1 MAVVWLKVF
10 LSTNTITPEEC
21 VLICLTL
28 SGPTILDNLKALA
41 ENKDYVDICELRLDL
56 LSPEEVPKAVDFPS
70 FVNIPVILTLRRVSD
85 GGKCTMQEKARR
97 NLLIET
103 MQKGGYAYVD
113 VEDDVKKSDVEEAA
127 HSLGMKVIRSIH
139 DFQGVPADIFSRVHS
154 LASRG
159 DMAKIAVTPH
169 NIADIMT
176 LFRINDE
183 LKNVPKIIIG
193 MGEWGV
199 CTRILYKKMGSM
211 LTFGSNGK
219 AVAPGMVSARDLK
232 LLYRADKLNDNTGI
246 YGVVGNPV
254 MHSLSPQIHN
264 PGFQRIHY
272 NAVYVP
278 FLADSIR
285 SFLSLA
291 EMLRMR
297 GFSVT
302 VPFKVDVLKY
312 LGNITREV
320 KLIGS
325 CNTVVRVPNMWKG
338 TNTDYYGFIH
348 PIEKEIDEGR
358 IKSALIIGAGG
369 AAKAIIWALKMRN
382 IKVTIV
388 NRTKSKADELATLYG
403 VASDKLENISLYEGK
418 VDLVVQA
425 TKMGLHPYEDV
436 NPAENFKFTGK
447 EIAYDIVYKPKY
459 TKFLLAAEKAGCT
472 LKFGW
477 DMLMEQG
484 KLQFESFTGY
494 HYPKEINL
502 DF

>member
-1 MAVVWLKVF
+1 M
-10 LSTNTITPEEC
+10 
-21 VLICLTL
+21 ICLTL

-41 ENKDYVDICELRLDL
+41 DNKDYVDICELRLDL
-56 LSPEEVPKAVDFPS
+56 LSPSEVAKAADFPS
-70 FVNIPVILTLRRVSD
+70 MVDIPVILTLRRVSD
-85 GGKCTMQEKARR
+85 GGKCTLQEKARR
-97 NLLIET
+97 SLLIDT
-103 MQKGGYAYVD
+103 MKNGGFSYVD
-113 VEDDVKKSDVEEAA
+113 IEDDVKKSDVEEAA
-127 HSLGMKVIRSIH
+127 HSLGMKVIRSYH
-139 DFQGVPADIFSRVHS
+139 DFEGVPADIFSRVHS

-159 DMAKIAVTPH
+159 DVAKIAVTPH
-169 NIADIMT
+169 NTADVMT
-176 LFRINDE
+176 LFRINEE
-183 LKNVPKIIIG
+183 LKDVPKIIIG

-199 CTRILYKKMGSM
+199 ATRILYKKMGSI

-219 AVAPGMVSARDLK
+219 AVAPGMISARELK
-232 LLYRADKLNDNTGI
+232 LLYRADQLNDNTGI
-246 YGVVGNPV
+246 YGIVGNPV

-264 PGFQRIHY
+264 PGFHKIHY

-278 FLADSIR
+278 FLSESIR
-285 SFLSLA
+285 SFLALA

-302 VPFKVDVLKY
+302 VPFKVDVVKY

-320 KLIGS
+320 KQIGS

-348 PIEKEIDEGR
+348 PIEKEIDDGR
-358 IKSALIIGAGG
+358 IKSALVIGAGG
-369 AAKAIIWALKMRN
+369 AAKAIVWALKMRN
-382 IKVTIV
+382 VKVMIV
-388 NRTKSKADELATLYG
+388 NRTKSKADELARLYG
-403 VASDKLENISLYEGK
+403 VGSDSLDNISLYEGK

-425 TKMGLHPYEDV
+425 TNMGLHPYEDV
-436 NPAENFKFTGK
+436 NPAEKFHFSGK

-459 TKFLLAAEKAGCT
+459 TKFLLAAEKAGCS

-494 HYPKEINL
+494 HYPKDIEISM
-502 DF
+502 

>member
-1 MAVVWLKVF
+1 M
-10 LSTNTITPEEC
+10 
-21 VLICLTL
+21 ICLTL

-41 ENKDYVDICELRLDL
+41 DNKDYVDICELRLDL
-56 LSPEEVPKAVDFPS
+56 LSPSEVAKAADFPS
-70 FVNIPVILTLRRVSD
+70 MVDIPVILTLRRVSD
-85 GGKCTMQEKARR
+85 GGKCTLQEKARR
-97 NLLIET
+97 SLLIDT
-103 MQKGGYAYVD
+103 MKNGGFSYVD
-113 VEDDVKKSDVEEAA
+113 IEDDVKKSDVEEAA
-127 HSLGMKVIRSIH
+127 HSLGMKVIRSYH
-139 DFQGVPADIFSRVHS
+139 DFEGVPADIFSRVHS

-159 DMAKIAVTPH
+159 DVAKIAVTPH
-169 NIADIMT
+169 NTADVMT
-176 LFRINDE
+176 LFRINEE
-183 LKNVPKIIIG
+183 LKDVPKIIIG

-199 CTRILYKKMGSM
+199 ATRILYKKMGSI

-219 AVAPGMVSARDLK
+219 AVAPGMISARELK
-232 LLYRADKLNDNTGI
+232 LLYRADQLNDNTGI
-246 YGVVGNPV
+246 YGIVGNPV

-264 PGFQRIHY
+264 PGFHKIHY

-278 FLADSIR
+278 FLSESIR
-285 SFLSLA
+285 SFLTLA

-302 VPFKVDVLKY
+302 VPFKVDVVKY

-320 KLIGS
+320 KQIGS

-348 PIEKEIDEGR
+348 PIEKEIDDGR
-358 IKSALIIGAGG
+358 IKSALVIGAGG
-369 AAKAIIWALKMRN
+369 AAKAIVWALKMRN
-382 IKVTIV
+382 VKVMIV
-388 NRTKSKADELATLYG
+388 NRTKSKADELARLYG
-403 VASDKLENISLYEGK
+403 VGSDSLDNISRYEGK

-425 TKMGLHPYEDV
+425 TNMGLHPYEDV
-436 NPAENFKFTGK
+436 NPAENFHFSGK

-459 TKFLLAAEKAGCT
+459 TKFLIAAEKAGCP

-494 HYPKEINL
+494 HYPKDVEVWT
-502 DF
+502 

>member
-1 MAVVWLKVF
+1 M
-10 LSTNTITPEEC
+10 
-21 VLICLTL
+21 ICLTL

-41 ENKDYVDICELRLDL
+41 DNKDYVDICELRLDL
-56 LSPEEVPKAVDFPS
+56 LSPSEVAKAADFPS
-70 FVNIPVILTLRRVSD
+70 MVDIPVILTLRRVSD
-85 GGKCTMQEKARR
+85 GGKCTLQEKARR
-97 NLLIET
+97 SLLIDT
-103 MQKGGYAYVD
+103 MKNGGFSYVD
-113 VEDDVKKSDVEEAA
+113 IEDDVKKSDVEEAA
-127 HSLGMKVIRSIH
+127 HSLGMKVIRSYH
-139 DFQGVPADIFSRVHS
+139 DFEGVPADIFSRVHS

-159 DMAKIAVTPH
+159 DVAKIAVTPH
-169 NIADIMT
+169 STADIMT
-176 LFRINDE
+176 LFRINEE
-183 LKNVPKIIIG
+183 LKDVPKIIIG

-199 CTRILYKKMGSM
+199 ATRILYKKMGSI

-219 AVAPGMVSARDLK
+219 AVAPGMVSARELK
-232 LLYRADKLNDNTGI
+232 LLYRADQLNDNTGI
-246 YGVVGNPV
+246 YGIVGNPV

-264 PGFQRIHY
+264 PGFHKIHY

-278 FLADSIR
+278 FLSESIR
-285 SFLSLA
+285 SFLTLA

-302 VPFKVDVLKY
+302 VPFKVDVVKY

-320 KLIGS
+320 KQIGS

-348 PIEKEIDEGR
+348 PIEKEIDDDR
-358 IKSALIIGAGG
+358 IKSALVIGAGG
-369 AAKAIIWALKMRN
+369 AAKAIVWALKMRN
-382 IKVTIV
+382 VKVMIV
-388 NRTKSKADELATLYG
+388 NRTKSKADELARLYG
-403 VASDKLENISLYEGK
+403 VGSDSLDNISLYEGK

-425 TKMGLHPYEDV
+425 TNMGLHPYEDV
-436 NPAENFKFTGK
+436 NPAENFHFSGK

-459 TKFLLAAEKAGCT
+459 TKFLLAAEKAGCS

-494 HYPKEINL
+494 HYPKDVEVWT
-502 DF
+502 

>member
-1 MAVVWLKVF
+1 M
-10 LSTNTITPEEC
+10 
-21 VLICLTL
+21 ICLTL

-41 ENKDYVDICELRLDL
+41 DNKDYVDICELRLDL
-56 LSPEEVPKAVDFPS
+56 LSPSEVAKAADFPS
-70 FVNIPVILTLRRVSD
+70 MVDIPVILTLRRVSD
-85 GGKCTMQEKARR
+85 GGKCTLQEKARR
-97 NLLIET
+97 SLLIDT
-103 MQKGGYAYVD
+103 MKNGGFSYVD
-113 VEDDVKKSDVEEAA
+113 IEDDVKKSDVEEAA
-127 HSLGMKVIRSIH
+127 HSLGMKVIRSYH
-139 DFQGVPADIFSRVHS
+139 DFEGVPADIFSRVHS

-159 DMAKIAVTPH
+159 DVAKIAVTPH
-169 NIADIMT
+169 NTTDVMT
-176 LFRINDE
+176 LFRINEE
-183 LKNVPKIIIG
+183 LKDVPKIIIG

-199 CTRILYKKMGSM
+199 ATRILYKKMGSI

-219 AVAPGMVSARDLK
+219 AVAPGMISARELK
-232 LLYRADKLNDNTGI
+232 LLYRADQLNDNTGI
-246 YGVVGNPV
+246 YGIVGNPV

-264 PGFQRIHY
+264 PGFHKIHY

-278 FLADSIR
+278 FLSESIR
-285 SFLSLA
+285 SFLTLA

-302 VPFKVDVLKY
+302 VPFKVDVVKY

-320 KLIGS
+320 KQIGS

-348 PIEKEIDEGR
+348 PIEKEIDDDR
-358 IKSALIIGAGG
+358 IKSALVIGAGG
-369 AAKAIIWALKMRN
+369 AAKAIVWALKMRN
-382 IKVTIV
+382 VKVMIV
-388 NRTKSKADELATLYG
+388 NRTKSKADELARLYG
-403 VASDKLENISLYEGK
+403 VGSDSLDNISRYEGK

-425 TKMGLHPYEDV
+425 TNMGLHPYEDV
-436 NPAENFKFTGK
+436 NPAENFHFSGK

-459 TKFLLAAEKAGCT
+459 TKFLLAAEKAGCS

-494 HYPKEINL
+494 HYPKDIEISM
-502 DF
+502 

>member
-1 MAVVWLKVF
+1 M
-10 LSTNTITPEEC
+10 
-21 VLICLTL
+21 ICLTL

-41 ENKDYVDICELRLDL
+41 DNKDYVDICELRLDL
-56 LSPEEVPKAVDFPS
+56 LSPSEVAKAADFPS
-70 FVNIPVILTLRRVSD
+70 MVDIPVILTLRRVSD
-85 GGKCTMQEKARR
+85 GGKCTLQEKARR
-97 NLLIET
+97 SLLIDT
-103 MQKGGYAYVD
+103 MKNGGFSYVD
-113 VEDDVKKSDVEEAA
+113 IEDDVKKSDVEEAA
-127 HSLGMKVIRSIH
+127 HSLGMKVIRSYH
-139 DFQGVPADIFSRVHS
+139 DFEGVPADIFSRVHS

-159 DMAKIAVTPH
+159 DVAKIAVTPH
-169 NIADIMT
+169 NTADVMT
-176 LFRINDE
+176 LFRINEE
-183 LKNVPKIIIG
+183 LKDVPKIIIG

-199 CTRILYKKMGSM
+199 ATRILYKKMGSI

-219 AVAPGMVSARDLK
+219 AVAPGMISARELK
-232 LLYRADKLNDNTGI
+232 LLYRADQLNDNTGI
-246 YGVVGNPV
+246 YGIVGNPV

-264 PGFQRIHY
+264 PGFHKIHY

-278 FLADSIR
+278 FLSESIR
-285 SFLSLA
+285 SFLTLA

-302 VPFKVDVLKY
+302 VPFKVDVVKY

-320 KLIGS
+320 KQIGS

-348 PIEKEIDEGR
+348 PIEKEIDDDR
-358 IKSALIIGAGG
+358 IKSALVIGAGG
-369 AAKAIIWALKMRN
+369 AAKAIVWALKMRN
-382 IKVTIV
+382 VKVMIV
-388 NRTKSKADELATLYG
+388 NRTKSKADELARLYG
-403 VASDKLENISLYEGK
+403 VGSDSLDNISRYEGK

-425 TKMGLHPYEDV
+425 TNMGLHPYEDV
-436 NPAENFKFTGK
+436 NPAENFHFSGK

-459 TKFLLAAEKAGCT
+459 TKFLLAAEKAGCS

-494 HYPKEINL
+494 HYPKDIEISM
-502 DF
+502 

>member
-1 MAVVWLKVF
+1 M
-10 LSTNTITPEEC
+10 
-21 VLICLTL
+21 ICLTL

-41 ENKDYVDICELRLDL
+41 DNKDYVDICELRLDL
-56 LSPEEVPKAVDFPS
+56 LSPSEVAKAADFPS
-70 FVNIPVILTLRRVSD
+70 MVDIPVILTLRRVSD
-85 GGKCTMQEKARR
+85 GGKCTLQEKARR
-97 NLLIET
+97 SLLIDT
-103 MQKGGYAYVD
+103 MKNGGFSYVD
-113 VEDDVKKSDVEEAA
+113 IEDDVKKSDVEEAA
-127 HSLGMKVIRSIH
+127 HSLGMKVIRSYH
-139 DFQGVPADIFSRVHS
+139 DFEGVPADIFSRVHS

-159 DMAKIAVTPH
+159 DVAKIAVTPH
-169 NIADIMT
+169 NTADVMT
-176 LFRINDE
+176 LFRINEE
-183 LKNVPKIIIG
+183 LKDVPKIIIG

-199 CTRILYKKMGSM
+199 ATRILYKKMGSI

-219 AVAPGMVSARDLK
+219 AVAPGMISARELK
-232 LLYRADKLNDNTGI
+232 LLYRADQLNDNTGI
-246 YGVVGNPV
+246 YGIVGNPV

-264 PGFQRIHY
+264 PGFHKIHY

-278 FLADSIR
+278 FLSESIR
-285 SFLSLA
+285 SFLTLA

-302 VPFKVDVLKY
+302 VPFKVDVVKY

-320 KLIGS
+320 KQIGS

-348 PIEKEIDEGR
+348 PIEKEIDDDR
-358 IKSALIIGAGG
+358 IKSALVIGAGG
-369 AAKAIIWALKMRN
+369 AAKAIVWALKMRN
-382 IKVTIV
+382 VKVMIV
-388 NRTKSKADELATLYG
+388 NRTKSKADELARLYG
-403 VASDKLENISLYEGK
+403 VGSDSLDNISRYEGK

-425 TKMGLHPYEDV
+425 TNMGLHPYEDV
-436 NPAENFKFTGK
+436 NPAENFHFSDK

-459 TKFLLAAEKAGCT
+459 TKFLIAAEKAGCP

-494 HYPKEINL
+494 HYPKDVEVWT
-502 DF
+502 

>member
-1 MAVVWLKVF
+1 M
-10 LSTNTITPEEC
+10 
-21 VLICLTL
+21 ICLTL

-41 ENKDYVDICELRLDL
+41 DNKDYVDICELRLDL
-56 LSPEEVPKAVDFPS
+56 LSPSEVAKAAVFPS
-70 FVNIPVILTLRRVSD
+70 MVDIPVILTLRRVSD
-85 GGKCTMQEKARR
+85 GGKCTLQEKARR
-97 NLLIET
+97 SLLIDT
-103 MQKGGYAYVD
+103 MKNGGFSYVD
-113 VEDDVKKSDVEEAA
+113 IEDDVKKSDVEEAA
-127 HSLGMKVIRSIH
+127 HSLGMKVIRSYH
-139 DFQGVPADIFSRVHS
+139 DFDGVPADIFSRVHS

-159 DMAKIAVTPH
+159 DVAKIAVTPH
-169 NIADIMT
+169 NTADVMT
-176 LFRINDE
+176 LFRINEE
-183 LKNVPKIIIG
+183 LKDVPKIIIG

-199 CTRILYKKMGSM
+199 ATRILYKKMGSI

-219 AVAPGMVSARDLK
+219 AVAPGMISARELK
-232 LLYRADKLNDNTGI
+232 LLYRADQLNDNTGI
-246 YGVVGNPV
+246 YGIVGNPV

-264 PGFQRIHY
+264 PGFHKIHY

-278 FLADSIR
+278 FLSDSIR
-285 SFLSLA
+285 SFLTLA

-302 VPFKVDVLKY
+302 VPFKVDVVKY

-320 KLIGS
+320 KQIGS

-348 PIEKEIDEGR
+348 PIEKEIDDDR
-358 IKSALIIGAGG
+358 IKSALVIGAGG
-369 AAKAIIWALKMRN
+369 AAKAIVWALKMRN
-382 IKVTIV
+382 VKVMIV
-388 NRTKSKADELATLYG
+388 NRTKSKADELARLYG
-403 VASDKLENISLYEGK
+403 VGSDSLDNISLYEGK

-425 TKMGLHPYEDV
+425 TNMGLHPYEDI
-436 NPAENFKFTGK
+436 NPAENFHFSGK

-459 TKFLLAAEKAGCT
+459 TKFLIAAEKAGCP

-494 HYPKEINL
+494 HYPKDVEVWT
-502 DF
+502 

>member
-1 MAVVWLKVF
+1 M
-10 LSTNTITPEEC
+10 
-21 VLICLTL
+21 ICLTL

-41 ENKDYVDICELRLDL
+41 DNKDYVDICELRLDL
-56 LSPEEVPKAVDFPS
+56 LSPSEVAKAADFPS
-70 FVNIPVILTLRRVSD
+70 MVDIPVILTLRRVSD
-85 GGKCTMQEKARR
+85 GGKCTLQEKARR
-97 NLLIET
+97 SLLIDT
-103 MQKGGYAYVD
+103 MKNGGFSYVD
-113 VEDDVKKSDVEEAA
+113 IEDDVKKSDVEEAA
-127 HSLGMKVIRSIH
+127 HSLGMKVIRSYH
-139 DFQGVPADIFSRVHS
+139 DFEGVPADIFSRVHS

-159 DMAKIAVTPH
+159 DVAKIAVTPH
-169 NIADIMT
+169 NTADVMT
-176 LFRINDE
+176 LFRINEE
-183 LKNVPKIIIG
+183 LKDVPKIIIG

-199 CTRILYKKMGSM
+199 ATRILYKKMGSI

-219 AVAPGMVSARDLK
+219 AVAPGMISARELK
-232 LLYRADKLNDNTGI
+232 LLYRADQLNDNTGI
-246 YGVVGNPV
+246 YGIVGNPV

-264 PGFQRIHY
+264 PGFHKIHY

-278 FLADSIR
+278 FLSESIR
-285 SFLSLA
+285 SFLTLA

-302 VPFKVDVLKY
+302 VPFKVDVVKY

-320 KLIGS
+320 KQIGS

-348 PIEKEIDEGR
+348 PIEKEIDDDR
-358 IKSALIIGAGG
+358 IKSALVIGAGG
-369 AAKAIIWALKMRN
+369 AAKAIVWALKMRN
-382 IKVTIV
+382 VKVMIV
-388 NRTKSKADELATLYG
+388 NRTKSKADELARLYG
-403 VASDKLENISLYEGK
+403 VGSDSLDNISRYEGK

-425 TKMGLHPYEDV
+425 TNMGLHPYEDV
-436 NPAENFKFTGK
+436 NPAENFHFSGK

-459 TKFLLAAEKAGCT
+459 TKFLIAAEKAGCP

-494 HYPKEINL
+494 HYPKDVEVWT
-502 DF
+502 

>member
-1 MAVVWLKVF
+1 M
-10 LSTNTITPEEC
+10 
-21 VLICLTL
+21 ICLTL

-41 ENKDYVDICELRLDL
+41 DNKDYVDICELRLDL
-56 LSPEEVPKAVDFPS
+56 LSPSEVAKAADFPS
-70 FVNIPVILTLRRVSD
+70 MVDIPVILTLRRVSD
-85 GGKCTMQEKARR
+85 GGKCTLQEKARR
-97 NLLIET
+97 SLLIDT
-103 MQKGGYAYVD
+103 MKNGGFSYVD
-113 VEDDVKKSDVEEAA
+113 IEDDVKKSDVEEAA
-127 HSLGMKVIRSIH
+127 HSLGMKVIRSYH
-139 DFQGVPADIFSRVHS
+139 DFEGVPADIFSRVHS

-159 DMAKIAVTPH
+159 DVAKIAVTPH
-169 NIADIMT
+169 NTADVMT
-176 LFRINDE
+176 LFRINEE
-183 LKNVPKIIIG
+183 LKDVPKIIIG

-199 CTRILYKKMGSM
+199 ATRILYKKMGSI

-219 AVAPGMVSARDLK
+219 AVAPGMISARELK
-232 LLYRADKLNDNTGI
+232 LLYRADQLNDNTGI
-246 YGVVGNPV
+246 YGIVGNPV

-264 PGFQRIHY
+264 PGFHKIHY

-278 FLADSIR
+278 FLSESIR
-285 SFLSLA
+285 SFLTLA

-302 VPFKVDVLKY
+302 VPFKVDVVKY

-320 KLIGS
+320 KQIGS

-348 PIEKEIDEGR
+348 PIEKEIDDGR
-358 IKSALIIGAGG
+358 IKSALVIGAGG
-369 AAKAIIWALKMRN
+369 AAKAIVWALKMRN
-382 IKVTIV
+382 VKVMIV
-388 NRTKSKADELATLYG
+388 NRTKSKADELARLYG
-403 VASDKLENISLYEGK
+403 VGSDSLDNISRYEGK

-425 TKMGLHPYEDV
+425 TNMGLHPYEDV
-436 NPAENFKFTGK
+436 NPAENFHFSGK

-459 TKFLLAAEKAGCT
+459 TKFLLAAEKAGCS

-494 HYPKEINL
+494 HYPKDIEISM
-502 DF
+502 

>member
-1 MAVVWLKVF
+1 M
-10 LSTNTITPEEC
+10 
-21 VLICLTL
+21 ICLTL

-41 ENKDYVDICELRLDL
+41 DNKDYVDICELRLDL
-56 LSPEEVPKAVDFPS
+56 LSPSEVAKAADFPS
-70 FVNIPVILTLRRVSD
+70 MVDIPVILTLRRVSD
-85 GGKCTMQEKARR
+85 GGKCTLQEKARR
-97 NLLIET
+97 SLLIDT
-103 MQKGGYAYVD
+103 MKNGGFSYVD
-113 VEDDVKKSDVEEAA
+113 IEDDVKKSDVEEAA
-127 HSLGMKVIRSIH
+127 HSLGMKVIRSYH
-139 DFQGVPADIFSRVHS
+139 DFEGVPADIFSRVHS

-159 DMAKIAVTPH
+159 DVAKIAVTPH
-169 NIADIMT
+169 NTADVMT
-176 LFRINDE
+176 LFRINEE
-183 LKNVPKIIIG
+183 LKDVPKIIIG

-199 CTRILYKKMGSM
+199 ATRILYKKMGSI

-219 AVAPGMVSARDLK
+219 AVAPGMISARELK
-232 LLYRADKLNDNTGI
+232 LLYRADQLNDNTGI
-246 YGVVGNPV
+246 YGIVGNPV

-264 PGFQRIHY
+264 PGFHKIHY

-278 FLADSIR
+278 FLSESIR
-285 SFLSLA
+285 SFLTLA

-302 VPFKVDVLKY
+302 VPFKVDVVKY

-320 KLIGS
+320 KQIGS

-348 PIEKEIDEGR
+348 PIEKEIDDGR
-358 IKSALIIGAGG
+358 IKSALVIGAGG
-369 AAKAIIWALKMRN
+369 AAKAIVWALKMRN
-382 IKVTIV
+382 VKVMIV
-388 NRTKSKADELATLYG
+388 NRTKSKADELARLYG
-403 VASDKLENISLYEGK
+403 VGSDSLDNISLYEGK

-425 TKMGLHPYEDV
+425 TNMGLHPYEDV
-436 NPAENFKFTGK
+436 NPAENFHFSGK

-459 TKFLLAAEKAGCT
+459 TKFLLAAEKAGCP

-494 HYPKEINL
+494 HYPKDVEVWT
-502 DF
+502 

>member
-1 MAVVWLKVF
+1 M
-10 LSTNTITPEEC
+10 
-21 VLICLTL
+21 ICLTL
-28 SGPTILDNLKALA
+28 SGPTIEDNLKALA
-41 ENKDYVDICELRLDL
+41 DNKDYVDICELRLDL
-56 LSPEEVPKAVDFPS
+56 LSPSEVPKAVDFPS
-70 FVNIPVILTLRRVSD
+70 LVDIPVILTLRRVSD
-85 GGKCTMQEKARR
+85 GGKCTLQEKARR
-97 NLLIET
+97 SLLIET
-103 MQKGGYAYVD
+103 MKNGGYAYVD
-113 VEDDVKKSDVEEAA
+113 IEDDVKKSDVEEAA
-127 HSLGMKVIRSIH
+127 HSMGMKVIRSFH
-139 DFQGVPADIFSRVHS
+139 DFEGIPADIFSRIHS
-154 LASRG
+154 LANRG
-159 DMAKIAVTPH
+159 DVAKIAVTPH
-169 NIADIMT
+169 SVADVMT
-176 LFRINDE
+176 LFRINEE

-193 MGEWGV
+193 MGEYGV
-199 CTRILYKKMGSM
+199 STRILYKKMGSI

-219 AVAPGMVSARDLK
+219 EIAPGMVSAKDLK
-232 LLYRADKLNDNTGI
+232 LLYRADQLNDNTGI

-264 PGFQRIHY
+264 PGFHKIHY

-285 SFLSLA
+285 SFLGLA

-302 VPFKVDVLKY
+302 VPFKVDVVKY

-338 TNTDYYGFIH
+338 TNTDFYGFIH
-348 PIEKEIDEGR
+348 PIEKEIDDGK
-358 IKSALIIGAGG
+358 IKSALVIGAGG
-369 AAKAIIWALKMRN
+369 AAKAIVWALKMRN
-382 IKVTIV
+382 VKVTIV
-388 NRTKSKADELATLYG
+388 NRTKAKADELARLYS
-403 VASDKLENISLYEGK
+403 VSSDSLDNISLYEGK

-425 TKMGLHPYEDV
+425 TSMGLHPHEDV
-436 NPAENFKFTGK
+436 NPAENFHFSGK

-459 TKFLLAAEKAGCT
+459 TKFLLAAQDAGCT

-494 HYPKEINL
+494 HYPKDIEIS
-502 DF
+502 F

>member
-1 MAVVWLKVF
+1 M
-10 LSTNTITPEEC
+10 
-21 VLICLTL
+21 ICLTL

-41 ENKDYVDICELRLDL
+41 DNKDYVDICELRLDL
-56 LSPEEVPKAVDFPS
+56 LSPSEVAKAADFPS
-70 FVNIPVILTLRRVSD
+70 MVDIPVILTLRRVSD
-85 GGKCTMQEKARR
+85 GGKCTLQEKARR
-97 NLLIET
+97 SLLIDT
-103 MQKGGYAYVD
+103 MKNGGFSYVD
-113 VEDDVKKSDVEEAA
+113 IEDDVKKSDVEEAA
-127 HSLGMKVIRSIH
+127 HSLGMKVIRSYH
-139 DFQGVPADIFSRVHS
+139 DFEGVPADIFSRVHS

-159 DMAKIAVTPH
+159 DVAKIAVTPH
-169 NIADIMT
+169 NTADVMT
-176 LFRINDE
+176 LFRINEE
-183 LKNVPKIIIG
+183 LKDVPKIIIG

-199 CTRILYKKMGSM
+199 ATRILYKKMGSI

-219 AVAPGMVSARDLK
+219 AVAPGMISARELK
-232 LLYRADKLNDNTGI
+232 LLYRADQLNDNTGI
-246 YGVVGNPV
+246 YGIVGNPV

-264 PGFQRIHY
+264 PGFHKIHY

-278 FLADSIR
+278 FLSESIS
-285 SFLSLA
+285 SFLTLA

-302 VPFKVDVLKY
+302 VPFKVDVVKY

-320 KLIGS
+320 KQIGS

-348 PIEKEIDEGR
+348 PIEKEIDDDR
-358 IKSALIIGAGG
+358 IKSALVIGAGG
-369 AAKAIIWALKMRN
+369 AAKAIVWALKMRN
-382 IKVTIV
+382 VKVMIV
-388 NRTKSKADELATLYG
+388 NRTKSKADELARLYG
-403 VASDKLENISLYEGK
+403 VGSDSLDNISQYEGK

-425 TKMGLHPYEDV
+425 TNMGLHPYEDV
-436 NPAENFKFTGK
+436 NPAEKFHFSGK

-459 TKFLLAAEKAGCT
+459 TKFLLAAEKAGCS

-494 HYPKEINL
+494 HYPKDIEISM
-502 DF
+502 

>member
-1 MAVVWLKVF
+1 M
-10 LSTNTITPEEC
+10 
-21 VLICLTL
+21 ICLTL

-41 ENKDYVDICELRLDL
+41 DNKDYVDICELRLDL
-56 LSPEEVPKAVDFPS
+56 LSPSEVAKAADFPS
-70 FVNIPVILTLRRVSD
+70 MVDIPVILTLRRVSD
-85 GGKCTMQEKARR
+85 GGKCTLQEKARR
-97 NLLIET
+97 SLLIDT
-103 MQKGGYAYVD
+103 MKNGGFSYVD
-113 VEDDVKKSDVEEAA
+113 IEDDVKKSDVEEAA
-127 HSLGMKVIRSIH
+127 HSLGMKVIRSYH
-139 DFQGVPADIFSRVHS
+139 DFEGVPADIFSRVHS

-159 DMAKIAVTPH
+159 DVAKIAVTPH
-169 NIADIMT
+169 NTTDVMT
-176 LFRINDE
+176 LFRINEE
-183 LKNVPKIIIG
+183 LKDVPKIIIG

-199 CTRILYKKMGSM
+199 ATRILYKKMGSI

-219 AVAPGMVSARDLK
+219 AVAPGMISARELK
-232 LLYRADKLNDNTGI
+232 LLYRADQLNDNTGI
-246 YGVVGNPV
+246 YGIVGNPV

-264 PGFQRIHY
+264 PGFHKIHY

-278 FLADSIR
+278 FLSESIR
-285 SFLSLA
+285 SFLTLA

-302 VPFKVDVLKY
+302 VPFKVDVVKY

-320 KLIGS
+320 KQIGS

-348 PIEKEIDEGR
+348 PIEKEIDDDR
-358 IKSALIIGAGG
+358 IKSALVIGAGG
-369 AAKAIIWALKMRN
+369 AAKAIVWALKMRN
-382 IKVTIV
+382 VKVMIV
-388 NRTKSKADELATLYG
+388 NRTKSKADELARLYG
-403 VASDKLENISLYEGK
+403 VGSDSLDNISRYEGK

-425 TKMGLHPYEDV
+425 TNMGLHPYEDV
-436 NPAENFKFTGK
+436 NPAENFHFSGK

-459 TKFLLAAEKAGCT
+459 TKFLIAAEKAGCS

-494 HYPKEINL
+494 HYPKDIEISM
-502 DF
+502 

>member
-1 MAVVWLKVF
+1 M
-10 LSTNTITPEEC
+10 
-21 VLICLTL
+21 ICLTL

-41 ENKDYVDICELRLDL
+41 DNKDYGDICELRLDL
-56 LSPEEVPKAVDFPS
+56 LSPSEVAKAADFPS
-70 FVNIPVILTLRRVSD
+70 MVDIPVILTLRRVSD
-85 GGKCTMQEKARR
+85 GGKCTLQEKARR
-97 NLLIET
+97 SLLIDT
-103 MQKGGYAYVD
+103 MKNGGFSYVD
-113 VEDDVKKSDVEEAA
+113 IEDDVKKSDVEEAA
-127 HSLGMKVIRSIH
+127 HSLGMKVIRSYH
-139 DFQGVPADIFSRVHS
+139 DFEGVPADIFSRVHS

-159 DMAKIAVTPH
+159 DVAKIAVTPH
-169 NIADIMT
+169 NTADVMT
-176 LFRINDE
+176 LFRINEE
-183 LKNVPKIIIG
+183 LKDVPKIIIG

-199 CTRILYKKMGSM
+199 ATRILYKKMGSI

-219 AVAPGMVSARDLK
+219 AVAPGMISARELK
-232 LLYRADKLNDNTGI
+232 LLYRADQLNDNTGI
-246 YGVVGNPV
+246 YGIVGNPV

-264 PGFQRIHY
+264 PGFHKIHY

-278 FLADSIR
+278 FLSESIR
-285 SFLSLA
+285 SFLTLA

-302 VPFKVDVLKY
+302 VPFKVDVVKY

-320 KLIGS
+320 KQIGS

-348 PIEKEIDEGR
+348 PIEKEIDDDR
-358 IKSALIIGAGG
+358 IKSALVIGAGG
-369 AAKAIIWALKMRN
+369 AAKAIVWALKMRN
-382 IKVTIV
+382 VKVMIV
-388 NRTKSKADELATLYG
+388 NRTKSKADELARLYG
-403 VASDKLENISLYEGK
+403 VGSDSLDNISRYEGK

-425 TKMGLHPYEDV
+425 TNMGLHPYEDV
-436 NPAENFKFTGK
+436 NPAENFHFSGK

-459 TKFLLAAEKAGCT
+459 TKFLIAAEKAGCT

-494 HYPKEINL
+494 HYPKDVEVWT
-502 DF
+502 

>member
-1 MAVVWLKVF
+1 M
-10 LSTNTITPEEC
+10 
-21 VLICLTL
+21 ICLTL
-28 SGPTILDNLKALA
+28 SGPTILDNLKALND
-41 ENKDYVDICELRLDL
+41 NKDCVDICELRLDL
-56 LSPEEVPKAVDFPS
+56 LSPSEVCKAADFPS
-70 FVNIPVILTLRRVSD
+70 MVDIPVILTLRRVSD
-85 GGKCTMQEKARR
+85 GGKCTLQEKARR
-97 NLLIET
+97 SLLIET
-103 MQKGGYAYVD
+103 MKNGGFSYVD
-113 VEDDVKKSDVEEAA
+113 IEDDVKKSDVEEAA
-127 HSLGMKVIRSIH
+127 HSLGMKVIRSYH
-139 DFQGVPADIFSRVHS
+139 DFEGVPADIFSRVHS

-159 DMAKIAVTPH
+159 DVAKIAVTPH
-169 NIADIMT
+169 STADVMT

-183 LKNVPKIIIG
+183 LKSVPKIIIG

-199 CTRILYKKMGSM
+199 ATRILYKKMGSI

-219 AVAPGMVSARDLK
+219 AVAPGMISARELK
-232 LLYRADKLNDNTGI
+232 YLYRADKLNENTGI
-246 YGVVGNPV
+246 YGIVGNPV

-264 PGFQRIHY
+264 PGFQRINY

-278 FLADSIR
+278 FLSDSVR
-285 SFLSLA
+285 SFLTLA

-302 VPFKVDVLKY
+302 VPFKVDVVKY

-320 KLIGS
+320 KQIGS

-348 PIEKEIDEGR
+348 PIEKEIDDGK
-358 IKSALIIGAGG
+358 IKSALVIGAGG
-369 AAKAIIWALKMRN
+369 AAKAIVWALKMRN
-382 IKVTIV
+382 VRVMIV
-388 NRTKSKADELATLYG
+388 NRTKSKADELARLYG
-403 VASDKLENISLYEGK
+403 VGSDSLDNISRYEGK

-425 TKMGLHPYEDV
+425 TNMGLHPYEDV
-436 NPAENFKFTGK
+436 NPASSFHFSGK

-459 TKFLLAAEKAGCT
+459 TKFLLAAEKAGCA

-494 HYPKEINL
+494 HYPKDVEVWT
-502 DF
+502 

>member
-1 MAVVWLKVF
+1 M
-10 LSTNTITPEEC
+10 
-21 VLICLTL
+21 ICLTL

-41 ENKDYVDICELRLDL
+41 DNKDYVDICELRLDL
-56 LSPEEVPKAVDFPS
+56 LSPSEVAKAADFPS
-70 FVNIPVILTLRRVSD
+70 MVDIPVILTLRRVSD
-85 GGKCTMQEKARR
+85 GGKCTLQEKARR
-97 NLLIET
+97 SLLIDT
-103 MQKGGYAYVD
+103 MKNGGFSYVD
-113 VEDDVKKSDVEEAA
+113 IEDDVKKSDVEEAA
-127 HSLGMKVIRSIH
+127 HSLGMKVIRSYH
-139 DFQGVPADIFSRVHS
+139 DFEGVPADIFSRVHS

-159 DMAKIAVTPH
+159 DVAKIAVTPH
-169 NIADIMT
+169 NTADVMT
-176 LFRINDE
+176 LFRINEE
-183 LKNVPKIIIG
+183 LKDVPKIIIG

-199 CTRILYKKMGSM
+199 ATRILYKKMGSI

-219 AVAPGMVSARDLK
+219 AVAPGMISARELK
-232 LLYRADKLNDNTGI
+232 LLYRADQLNDNTGI
-246 YGVVGNPV
+246 YGIVGNPV

-264 PGFQRIHY
+264 PGFHKIHY

-278 FLADSIR
+278 FLSESIR
-285 SFLSLA
+285 SFLALA

-302 VPFKVDVLKY
+302 VPFKVDVVKY

-320 KLIGS
+320 KQIGS

-348 PIEKEIDEGR
+348 PIEKEIDDDR
-358 IKSALIIGAGG
+358 IKSALVIGAGG
-369 AAKAIIWALKMRN
+369 AAKAIVWALKMRN
-382 IKVTIV
+382 VKVMIV
-388 NRTKSKADELATLYG
+388 NRTKSKADELARLYG
-403 VASDKLENISLYEGK
+403 VGSDSLDNISLYEGK

-425 TKMGLHPYEDV
+425 TNMGLHPYEDV
-436 NPAENFKFTGK
+436 NPAENFHFSGK

-459 TKFLLAAEKAGCT
+459 TKFLIAAEKAGCP

-494 HYPKEINL
+494 HYPKDVEVWT
-502 DF
+502 

>member
-1 MAVVWLKVF
+1 M
-10 LSTNTITPEEC
+10 
-21 VLICLTL
+21 ICLTL
-28 SGPTILDNLKALA
+28 SGPTLLDNLKALND
-41 ENKDYVDICELRLDL
+41 NKDCVDICELRLDL
-56 LSPEEVPKAVDFPS
+56 LSPSEVCKAADFPS
-70 FVNIPVILTLRRVSD
+70 MVDIPVILTLRRVSD
-85 GGKCTMQEKARR
+85 GGKCTLQEKARR
-97 NLLIET
+97 SLLIET
-103 MQKGGYAYVD
+103 MKNGGFSYVD
-113 VEDDVKKSDVEEAA
+113 IEDDVKKSDVEEAA
-127 HSLGMKVIRSIH
+127 HSLGMKVIRSYH
-139 DFQGVPADIFSRVHS
+139 DFEGVPADIFSRVHS

-159 DMAKIAVTPH
+159 DVAKIAVTPH
-169 NIADIMT
+169 STADVMT
-176 LFRINDE
+176 LFRINEE
-183 LKNVPKIIIG
+183 LKSVPKIIIG

-199 CTRILYKKMGSM
+199 ATRILYKKMGSI

-219 AVAPGMVSARDLK
+219 AVAPGMISARELK
-232 LLYRADKLNDNTGI
+232 YLYRADKLNENTGI
-246 YGVVGNPV
+246 YGIVGNPV

-264 PGFQRIHY
+264 PGFQRINY

-278 FLADSIR
+278 FLSDSIR
-285 SFLSLA
+285 SFLTLA

-302 VPFKVDVLKY
+302 VPFKVDVVKY

-320 KLIGS
+320 KQIGS

-348 PIEKEIDEGR
+348 PIEKEIDDGK
-358 IKSALIIGAGG
+358 IKSALVIGAGG
-369 AAKAIIWALKMRN
+369 AAKAIVWALKMRN
-382 IKVTIV
+382 VRVMIV
-388 NRTKSKADELATLYG
+388 NRTKSKADELARLYG
-403 VASDKLENISLYEGK
+403 VGSDSLDNISRYEGK

-425 TKMGLHPYEDV
+425 TNMGLHPYEDV
-436 NPAENFKFTGK
+436 NPASSFHFSGK

-459 TKFLLAAEKAGCT
+459 TKFLLAAEKAGCA

>member
-1 MAVVWLKVF
+1 M
-10 LSTNTITPEEC
+10 
-21 VLICLTL
+21 ICLTL

-41 ENKDYVDICELRLDL
+41 DNKDYVDICELRLDL
-56 LSPEEVPKAVDFPS
+56 LSPSEVAKAADFPS
-70 FVNIPVILTLRRVSD
+70 MVDIPVILTLRRVSD
-85 GGKCTMQEKARR
+85 GGKCTLQEKARR
-97 NLLIET
+97 SLLIDT
-103 MQKGGYAYVD
+103 MKNGGFSYVD
-113 VEDDVKKSDVEEAA
+113 IEDDVKKSDVEEAA
-127 HSLGMKVIRSIH
+127 HSLGMKVIRSYH
-139 DFQGVPADIFSRVHS
+139 DFEGVPADIFSRVHS

-159 DMAKIAVTPH
+159 DVAKIAVTPH
-169 NIADIMT
+169 NTADVMT
-176 LFRINDE
+176 LFRINEE
-183 LKNVPKIIIG
+183 LKDVPKIIIG

-199 CTRILYKKMGSM
+199 ATRILYKKMGSI

-219 AVAPGMVSARDLK
+219 AVAPGMISARELK
-232 LLYRADKLNDNTGI
+232 LLYRADQLNDNTGI
-246 YGVVGNPV
+246 YGIVGNPV

-264 PGFQRIHY
+264 PGFHKIHY

-278 FLADSIR
+278 FLSESIR
-285 SFLSLA
+285 SFLTLA

-302 VPFKVDVLKY
+302 VPFKVDVVKY

-320 KLIGS
+320 KQIGS

-348 PIEKEIDEGR
+348 PIEKEIDDDR
-358 IKSALIIGAGG
+358 IKSALVIGAGG
-369 AAKAIIWALKMRN
+369 AAKAIVWALKMRN
-382 IKVTIV
+382 VKVMIV
-388 NRTKSKADELATLYG
+388 NRTKSKADELARLYG
-403 VASDKLENISLYEGK
+403 VGSDSLDNISQYEGK

-425 TKMGLHPYEDV
+425 TNMGLHPYEDV
-436 NPAENFKFTGK
+436 NPAEKFHFSGK

-459 TKFLLAAEKAGCT
+459 TKFLLAAEKAGCS

-494 HYPKEINL
+494 HYPKDVEVWT
-502 DF
+502 

>member
-1 MAVVWLKVF
+1 M
-10 LSTNTITPEEC
+10 
-21 VLICLTL
+21 ICLTL

-41 ENKDYVDICELRLDL
+41 DNKDYVDICELRLDL
-56 LSPEEVPKAVDFPS
+56 LSPSEVAKAADFPS
-70 FVNIPVILTLRRVSD
+70 MVDIPVILTLRRVSD
-85 GGKCTMQEKARR
+85 GGKCTLQEKARR
-97 NLLIET
+97 SLLIDT
-103 MQKGGYAYVD
+103 MKNGGFSYVD
-113 VEDDVKKSDVEEAA
+113 IEDDVKKSDVEEAA
-127 HSLGMKVIRSIH
+127 HSLGMKVIRSYH
-139 DFQGVPADIFSRVHS
+139 DFEGVPADIFSRVHS

-159 DMAKIAVTPH
+159 DVAKIAVTPH
-169 NIADIMT
+169 NTADVMT
-176 LFRINDE
+176 LFRINEE
-183 LKNVPKIIIG
+183 LKDVPKIIIG

-199 CTRILYKKMGSM
+199 ATRILYKKMGSI

-219 AVAPGMVSARDLK
+219 AVAPGMISARELK
-232 LLYRADKLNDNTGI
+232 LLYRADQLNDNTGI
-246 YGVVGNPV
+246 YVIVGNPV

-264 PGFQRIHY
+264 PGFHKIHY

-278 FLADSIR
+278 FLSESIR
-285 SFLSLA
+285 SFLTLA

-302 VPFKVDVLKY
+302 VPFKVDVVKY

-320 KLIGS
+320 KQIGS

-348 PIEKEIDEGR
+348 PIEKEIDDGR
-358 IKSALIIGAGG
+358 IKSALVIGAGG
-369 AAKAIIWALKMRN
+369 AAKAIVWALKMRN
-382 IKVTIV
+382 VKVMIV
-388 NRTKSKADELATLYG
+388 NRTKSKADELARLYG
-403 VASDKLENISLYEGK
+403 VGSDSLDNISQYEGK

-425 TKMGLHPYEDV
+425 TNMGLHPYEDV
-436 NPAENFKFTGK
+436 NPAEKFHFSGK

-459 TKFLLAAEKAGCT
+459 TKFLLAAEKAGCS

-494 HYPKEINL
+494 HYPKDIEISM
-502 DF
+502 

>member
-1 MAVVWLKVF
+1 M
-10 LSTNTITPEEC
+10 
-21 VLICLTL
+21 ICLTL

-41 ENKDYVDICELRLDL
+41 DNKDYVDICELRLDL
-56 LSPEEVPKAVDFPS
+56 LSPPEVAKAADFPS
-70 FVNIPVILTLRRVSD
+70 MVDIPVILTLRRVSD
-85 GGKCTMQEKARR
+85 GGKCTLQEKARR
-97 NLLIET
+97 SLLIDT
-103 MQKGGYAYVD
+103 MKNGGFSYVD
-113 VEDDVKKSDVEEAA
+113 IEDDVKKSDVEEAA
-127 HSLGMKVIRSIH
+127 HSLGMKVIRSYH
-139 DFQGVPADIFSRVHS
+139 DFDGVPADIFSRVHS

-159 DMAKIAVTPH
+159 DVAKIAVTPH
-169 NIADIMT
+169 NTADVMT
-176 LFRINDE
+176 LFRINEE
-183 LKNVPKIIIG
+183 LKDVPKIIIG

-199 CTRILYKKMGSM
+199 ATRILYKKMGGI

-219 AVAPGMVSARDLK
+219 AVAPGMISARELK
-232 LLYRADKLNDNTGI
+232 LLYRADQLNDNTGI
-246 YGVVGNPV
+246 YGIVGNPV

-264 PGFQRIHY
+264 PGFHKIHY

-278 FLADSIR
+278 FLSESIR
-285 SFLSLA
+285 SFLTLA

-302 VPFKVDVLKY
+302 VPFKVDVVKY

-320 KLIGS
+320 KQIGS

-348 PIEKEIDEGR
+348 PIEKEIDDGR
-358 IKSALIIGAGG
+358 IKSALVIGAGG
-369 AAKAIIWALKMRN
+369 AAKAIVWALKMRN
-382 IKVTIV
+382 VKVMIV
-388 NRTKSKADELATLYG
+388 NRTKSKADELARLYG
-403 VASDKLENISLYEGK
+403 VGSDSLDNISQYEGK

-425 TKMGLHPYEDV
+425 TNMGLHPYEEV
-436 NPAENFKFTGK
+436 NPAEKFHFSGK

-459 TKFLLAAEKAGCT
+459 TKFLLAAEKAGCS

-494 HYPKEINL
+494 HYPKDVEVWT
-502 DF
+502 

>member
-1 MAVVWLKVF
+1 
-10 LSTNTITPEEC
+10 
-21 VLICLTL
+21 
-28 SGPTILDNLKALA
+28 
-41 ENKDYVDICELRLDL
+41 
-56 LSPEEVPKAVDFPS
+56 
-70 FVNIPVILTLRRVSD
+70 
-85 GGKCTMQEKARR
+85 
-97 NLLIET
+97 
-103 MQKGGYAYVD
+103 
-113 VEDDVKKSDVEEAA
+113 
-127 HSLGMKVIRSIH
+127 MKVIRSIH

-159 DMAKIAVTPH
+159 DVAKIAVTPH